1 MENTF
6 KLSKDSLAPAGVEA
20 LSIAI
25 IEQAAKD
32 YKEDVLYLRKKLK
45 NPVLKKLD
53 LKHIKDHYDDI
64 LMIRRFFNDQYGP
77 NRKGTCS
84 LRYNMLTNSDGGRIL
99 DTVEREDKF
108 SEIEPLVK
116 EIVDLY
122 IDIIQNKKI
131 RTTVY
136 LDI

>member
-1 MENTF
+1 MENKF
-6 KLSKDSLAPAGVEA
+6 KLNKDTLAPVGVEA

-32 YKEDVLYLRKKLK
+32 HEDDVLYLRRKIKK
-45 NPVLKKLD
+45 PVLNKLD
-53 LKHIKDHYDDI
+53 LKHIKDRYDDI
-64 LMIRRFFNDQYGP
+64 IMIRRFFNNRYGLQ
-77 NRKGTCS
+77 RKGTCS
-84 LRYNMLTNSDGGRIL
+84 LRYNMLTNSDGGRIINAI
-99 DTVEREDKF
+99 EREDKF

-122 IDIIQNKKI
+122 INIIKNKEVRCTI
-131 RTTVY
+131 Y